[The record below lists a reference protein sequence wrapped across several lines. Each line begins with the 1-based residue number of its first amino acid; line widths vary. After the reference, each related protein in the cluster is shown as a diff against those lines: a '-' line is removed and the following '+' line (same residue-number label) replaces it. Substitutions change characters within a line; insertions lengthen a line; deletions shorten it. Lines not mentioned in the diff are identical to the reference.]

1 MLVHKIISIRS
12 VMDAVTGSVA
22 GRPRGD
28 PYAPSRGH
36 FYCHRVA
43 ASDSYVAS
51 PQQIQDCITT
61 EYLSS

>member
-1 MLVHKIISIRS
+1 
-12 VMDAVTGSVA
+12 MDAVTGSVA